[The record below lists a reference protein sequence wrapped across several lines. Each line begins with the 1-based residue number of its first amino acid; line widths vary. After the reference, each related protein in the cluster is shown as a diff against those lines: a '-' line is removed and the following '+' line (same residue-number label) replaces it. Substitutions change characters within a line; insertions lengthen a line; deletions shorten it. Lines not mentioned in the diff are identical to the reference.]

1 MFYFRF
7 PFLCLFTFQ
16 VLIISFVGPELS
28 RQACPPLC
36 LFSYVF
42 QRYGFTSMFFPFL
55 LLNTC
60 YLLFLLLSL
69 SLSLSL
75 SHCYYY
81 NIV

>member
-1 MFYFRF
+1 M
-7 PFLCLFTFQ
+7 
-16 VLIISFVGPELS
+16 GPELS

-36 LFSYVF
+36 LFSFVF

-75 SHCYYY
+75 SYLLLQHCLG
-81 NIV
+81 IIKLLTVRLQHTCLFAL